1 MVRRHVSVTLKDV
14 ARHANV
20 GQATA
25 ARALGSYGRINPA
38 TRDRVL
44 AAADE
49 LGYRTN
55 ALARSMVTRST
66 RTLGL
71 VVSDIENF
79 FFARIARA
87 VTDVARA
94 QGYDVLLLN
103 TDENVEREIEAV
115 RVLFEKRVDGIIVVP
130 CSSTESGHLVP
141 LLERHIPIVLLDRPI
156 AGVAADTVLVNNFA
170 ASWRAVNYLTTLGH
184 RRIGLLTGGVTTTTG
199 AERLAGYR
207 QALADVGVTD
217 VDRWIR
223 ISDGSR
229 SNAQSRTAQLLDLPA
244 AIRPTAVFATDSII
258 TAGTLFAIQ
267 ARDLEMPAEISLVGF
282 DDVDWMSMVRPRITV
297 VEQPV
302 YTLGKQA
309 AERLISRL
317 TAEED
322 EIQPRHYSLETDL
335 IVRDSCAPPTKSPGS

>member
-1 MVRRHVSVTLKDV
+1 MKRHESVTLRDV

-38 TRDRVL
+38 TRERVL
-44 AAADE
+44 ASAAE

-55 ALARSMVTRST
+55 ALARSMVTRRT

-71 VVSDIENF
+71 VVSDIENLF
-79 FFARIARA
+79 FSRIARA

-94 QGYDVLLLN
+94 HGYDVLLLN
-103 TDENVEREIEAV
+103 TDENVEREMEAV
-115 RVLFEKRVDGIIVVP
+115 RVLFEKRVDGMIVVP
-130 CSSTESGHLVP
+130 CSSTERRHLVP
-141 LLERHIPIVLLDRPI
+141 LLERRIPIVLLDRPI
-156 AGVAADTVLVNNFA
+156 TGVAADTVLVNNFSA
-170 ASWRAVNYLTTLGH
+170 TWSAVHYLIELGH

-207 QALADVGVTD
+207 QALADAGVTD
-217 VDRWIR
+217 ADRWIR

-229 SNAQSRTAQLLDLPA
+229 ADAQAGTARLLDMPA
-244 AIRPTAVFATDSII
+244 ASRPTALFATDSII

-267 ARDLEMPAEISLVGF
+267 ASGLEIPREISLIGF

-302 YTLGKQA
+302 YALGRQA
-309 AERLISRL
+309 AERLIARIAL
-317 TAEED
+317 EED
-322 EIQPRHYSLETDL
+322 ESEPQHYSFDTDL
-335 IVRDSCAPPTKSPGS
+335 IVRESCAPPSHDPAS